1 MGSMEGEITPR
12 GRNWQETVLT
22 VCGSIL
28 FPYITA
34 INRHCYSFS
43 VFASHIGVRRL
54 SYCYFKFQFHVNK
67 LSNFMLFGSL
77 F

>member
-1 MGSMEGEITPR
+1 MGLTEGEITPR

-43 VFASHIGVRRL
+43 VFASHIGVRWL
-54 SYCYFKFQFHVNK
+54 SYCYFKFQIHVNK
-67 LSNFMLFGSL
+67 LSNFMLFGFL